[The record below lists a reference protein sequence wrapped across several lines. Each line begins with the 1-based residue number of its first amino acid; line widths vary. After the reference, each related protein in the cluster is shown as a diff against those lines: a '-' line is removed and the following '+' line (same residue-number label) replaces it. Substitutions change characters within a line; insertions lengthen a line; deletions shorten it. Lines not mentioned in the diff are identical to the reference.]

1 MRRPRGRDWLWSRW
15 VQSTPREWVVAKPSS
30 LSSSHVHGSR
40 KQIHARSAT
49 SSLSKQWHLSVSFD
63 SPILPWL
70 GTLWFLQFWCS
81 SFSSPFFSLSL
92 GESTHSRG
100 PWVLTDLLSYNL
112 PGSSVHGISQARI
125 LEWVAISSSRGSSQP
140 RDRTWV
146 SCISRQILYHL
157 APLGSPLIPLG
168 VYKDSSPA
176 LFAAVS

>member
-125 LEWVAISSSRGSSQP
+125 LEWVAISFSRGDLSNP
-140 RDRTWV
+140 GIELV
-146 SCISRQILYHL
+146 
-157 APLGSPLIPLG
+157 
-168 VYKDSSPA
+168 SPA
-176 LFAAVS
+176 FPGRFFTIEPTGKPI